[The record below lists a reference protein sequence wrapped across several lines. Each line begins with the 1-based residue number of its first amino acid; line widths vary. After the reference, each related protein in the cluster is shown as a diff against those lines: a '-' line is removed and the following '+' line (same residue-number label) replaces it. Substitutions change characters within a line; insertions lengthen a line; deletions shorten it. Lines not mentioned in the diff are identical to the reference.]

1 MQLSEETIKLLK
13 TTKGIHPVTGEVGL
27 HALQQAMLQSN
38 NQIMV
43 YHGDPVKIRRN
54 TGFQPVEAKPKQ
66 VADRPTTVRTD
77 NKALFEKVNEDLVE
91 IACGLLKMQN
101 MDIDHDLLQYGFDSI
116 SITVFTNKINDI
128 YELDVMPTVI
138 FELEQPTIRSL
149 TQHLYEKHADRL
161 RHYYRDD
168 LIDSAVAARADRV
181 AVAASDP
188 IQQPSSFEENE
199 LFKAE
204 EAKLPMRFS
213 HSERNAPVHQN
224 TMDVEEPIAIIG
236 MNGIFPQADNL
247 DEFWEH
253 LVQEKQLITEIPEE
267 RFDWRAFDDP
277 KVKWGGFMKEVD
289 KFDAAFFGIS
299 AREADVMDPQHRL
312 FLQVA
317 WGAIEEAGYKPSDL
331 SGTDTGIFVGIGT
344 QDYAQL
350 IDQHLTEYN
359 PYALTGRTPFMLVNR
374 ISSMLNLHGPSEPV
388 DTACSS
394 SLVALHKAAEAI
406 RRGTCRMAIAGGV
419 NVILTPSVHLYFSEA
434 GMLSD
439 NGECNV
445 FDKDAGGTVRSEG
458 VGAILLK
465 RMSDAIADGD
475 HIHAVIRN
483 SAQNHKGKSSSLTAP
498 NANAQADLLLDVYGK
513 AKVDPATIGY
523 IETHSTGTRLGD
535 PIEIA
540 GLKNAFNEL
549 YRKNGV
555 SSVQPHCALGSLK
568 TNIGHLETAAGIGAV
583 IKVLL
588 SLKNKT
594 IPGTP
599 GFKELNPYI
608 KLSESPFYINEK
620 STPWERIQPGIPR
633 RAGVSAFGFG
643 GVNAHVMIEEY
654 VGEHPGR
661 SREKIMLETPA
672 LIVLSAANRERLIE
686 QAKQLVDAMEKMQ
699 FQDEDLPDIA
709 YTLQVGREG
718 HEERLALTAASIDE
732 LRKKLLAWLQGDNTR
747 GNGVF
752 QGKANKRDDVL
763 ALLVQD
769 EGMEDVIEAWVKKGE
784 YNKLLSL
791 WVRGLA
797 WDWNMFYPNA
807 KPRRVSLPTY
817 PFERQRHWLQISNA
831 ELRYAEKESGSRQTA
846 TIAAMKE
853 SINSSTESDI
863 TRVSISNKIVNLFAS
878 LIGVKA
884 SEIDKDQSVVELG
897 ADSIILTQVLQQLQ
911 SIDPSIDFETLYNC
925 TSIREIVDVIS
936 IPEESENEI
945 TVRGSAYEQEERVMD
960 TEPPV
965 PIQLDQRSEYPELI
979 RLNKSNKKRPV
990 FWFHGGFGG
999 VEIYRLISNK
1009 IERPFYGV
1017 QAKGYMTDHEPIEGI
1032 EAMAVY
1038 YVQMI
1043 RSVQP
1048 EGPYDFGGLSLGGMI
1063 AYEVARQMQ
1072 EQGQTVNSIVML
1084 ESIYVDEAMREDWLT
1099 IPQGNLKK
1107 DRMLRAINLLLA
1119 FSSADQLVLIADHEV
1134 QTDVSD
1140 EAFLDQLVLLAEQKG
1155 VTKPPQQLRKS
1166 VDQYE
1171 KILDTL
1177 DLSTAIYDGLPLSD
1191 PHNVPCYYFCNP
1203 TGTLFGEDES
1213 YFRLVDKGRVYDY
1226 VSFAAKWK
1234 EKMPALTA
1242 LKVEASNHL
1251 TLLTEPE
1258 SQERIVTFCEK
1269 LYSDEPILDTYVK
1282 SLSIE

>member
-1 MQLSEETIKLLK
+1 MRLSEETIKLLK

-27 HALQQAMLQSN
+27 HALQQAMLQGN

-54 TGFQPVEAKPKQ
+54 AGLQPVEAKPKQ
-66 VADRPTTVRTD
+66 VVDHPPVVRTD

-101 MDIDHDLLQYGFDSI
+101 MDIDHDLMQYGFDSI
-116 SITVFTNKINDI
+116 SITVFTNKINDL

-149 TQHLYEKHADRL
+149 VQHLCEKHADRL
-161 RHYYRDD
+161 RHYYRHD
-168 LIDSAVAARADRV
+168 LVDSAVAARADRATNV
-181 AVAASDP
+181 MSDP
-188 IQQPSSFEENE
+188 VPQPSSFEENE

-204 EAKLPMRFS
+204 AAKPMRFS

-224 TMDVEEPIAIIG
+224 TKDVEEPIAIIG

-247 DEFWEH
+247 DEFWDH
-253 LVQEKQLITEIPEE
+253 LVQEKQLMTEIPEE
-267 RFDWRAFDDP
+267 RFDWRAFGDP

-299 AREADVMDPQHRL
+299 AREAEVMDPQHRL

-350 IDQHLTEYN
+350 IDQHLTEHN

-374 ISSMLNLHGPSEPV
+374 ISSMLNLHGPSEPI

-475 HIHAVIRN
+475 HIHGVIQN
-483 SAQNHKGKSSSLTAP
+483 SAQNHKGKSASLTAP
-498 NANAQADLLLDVYGK
+498 NANAQADLLIDVYGK
-513 AKVDPATIGY
+513 AKVDPTTIGY

-540 GLKNAFNEL
+540 GLKNAFSEL
-549 YRKNGV
+549 YSKNGV
-555 SSVQPHCALGSLK
+555 SSFQPHCALGSLK

-620 STPWERIQPGIPR
+620 STPWDRIQPDIPR

-654 VGEHPGR
+654 IDEHPDR
-661 SREKIMLETPA
+661 SREKIMPESPA
-672 LIVLSAANRERLIE
+672 LIVLSAANGERLTE
-686 QAKQLVDAMEKMQ
+686 QAKQLVDAMKKMQ
-699 FQDEDLPDIA
+699 FQDEDLRDIA
-709 YTLQVGREG
+709 YTLQVGREA

-732 LRKKLLAWLQGDNTR
+732 LRMKLSTWLQGDNIR
-747 GNGVF
+747 GNAVF
-752 QGKANKRDDVL
+752 QGKVNKRDDVL
-763 ALLVQD
+763 ALLAQD
-769 EGMEDVIEAWVKKGE
+769 EGMGDVIEAWFKKGE

-797 WDWNMFYPNA
+797 LDWNMHYPNA

-817 PFERQRHWLQISNA
+817 PFERQRHWLQISNP
-831 ELRYAEKESGSRQTA
+831 EVRHLDKESGNRHMA
-846 TIAAMKE
+846 TIASVKE
-853 SINSSTESDI
+853 SINSITESGV
-863 TRVSISNKIVNLFAS
+863 TRISIGNRIINLFAS
-878 LIGVKA
+878 LLGVNA
-884 SEIDKDQSVVELG
+884 SEIDRDQSMVELG

-911 SIDPSIDFETLYNC
+911 SIDSSIDFETIYNC
-925 TSIREIVDVIS
+925 ISIREIINVIS
-936 IPEESENEI
+936 ISEDPENEM
-945 TVRGSAYEQEERVMD
+945 TVRESAYEQEEHI
-960 TEPPV
+960 EPSA
-965 PIQLDQRSEYPELI
+965 PIQLDQRLEYPELI

-1017 QAKGYMTDHEPIEGI
+1017 QAKGYMTDYEPIEGI
-1032 EAMAVY
+1032 EAMAAY

-1043 RSVQP
+1043 QSVQP

-1072 EQGQTVNSIVML
+1072 EQGETVNSIVML
-1084 ESIYVDEAMREDWLT
+1084 ESIYVDEAMREEWLT
-1099 IPQGNLKK
+1099 IAQGNLKK

-1155 VTKPPQQLRKS
+1155 ITKPPQQLRKS
-1166 VDQYE
+1166 VVQYE

-1177 DLSTAIYDGLPLSD
+1177 DMSTAIYDGWPLSD

-1234 EKMPALTA
+1234 EKMPALTV
-1242 LKVEASNHL
+1242 LKVKASNHL

-1269 LYSDEPILDTYVK
+1269 LYSDEPIPDTYLK

>member
-1 MQLSEETIKLLK
+1 MRLSEETIKLLK

-54 TGFQPVEAKPKQ
+54 SGFQPVEAKPKQ
-66 VADRPTTVRTD
+66 VADHPPVVRTD

-101 MDIDHDLLQYGFDSI
+101 MDIDHDLMQYGFDSI
-116 SITVFTNKINDI
+116 SITVFTNKINDL

-149 TQHLYEKHADRL
+149 IQHLCEKHADRL
-161 RHYYRDD
+161 RHYYRHD
-168 LIDSAVAARADRV
+168 LVDSAVTARADR
-181 AVAASDP
+181 AANVMSDP
-188 IQQPSSFEENE
+188 VPQPSSFEDNK

-204 EAKLPMRFS
+204 APKAPMRFS
-213 HSERNAPVHQN
+213 HSERNVPVHQN
-224 TMDVEEPIAIIG
+224 TKDVEEPIAIIG

-267 RFDWRAFDDP
+267 RFDWRAFGDP

-299 AREADVMDPQHRL
+299 TREAEVMDPQHRL

-331 SGTDTGIFVGIGT
+331 SGTDTGVFVGIGT

-350 IDQHLTEYN
+350 IDQHLTEHN

-374 ISSMLNLHGPSEPV
+374 ISSMLNLHGPSEPI

-475 HIHAVIRN
+475 HIHGVIRN
-483 SAQNHKGKSSSLTAP
+483 SAQNHKGKSASLTAP
-498 NANAQADLLLDVYGK
+498 NANAQADLLIDVYGK
-513 AKVDPATIGY
+513 AKVDPTTIGY

-549 YRKNGV
+549 YSKNGV
-555 SSVQPHCALGSLK
+555 SSFQPHCALGSLK

-594 IPGTP
+594 IPGMP

-620 STPWERIQPGIPR
+620 STPWDRIQPDIPR

-654 VGEHPGR
+654 IDEHPDR
-661 SREKIMLETPA
+661 PREKIRLESPA
-672 LIVLSAANRERLIE
+672 LIVLSAANGGRLTE
-686 QAKQLVDAMEKMQ
+686 QAKQLVDAMGKMQ
-699 FQDEDLPDIA
+699 FQDEDLLDIA
-709 YTLQVGREG
+709 YTLQVGREA

-732 LRKKLLAWLQGDNTR
+732 LWMKLSTWLQGDNIR
-747 GNGVF
+747 GNAVF
-752 QGKANKRDDVL
+752 QGKVNKRDDVL
-763 ALLVQD
+763 ALLAQD
-769 EGMEDVIEAWVKKGE
+769 ECMEDVIEAWFKKGE

-797 WDWNMFYPNA
+797 LDWNMLYPNA
-807 KPRRVSLPTY
+807 NPRRVSLPTY
-817 PFERQRHWLQISNA
+817 PFERQRHWLQISNP
-831 ELRYAEKESGSRQTA
+831 EVRHVDKESGNRQAA
-846 TIAAMKE
+846 TIVAVKE
-853 SINSSTESDI
+853 SINSITESGV
-863 TRVSISNKIVNLFAS
+863 TRISIGNRIINLFAS
-878 LIGVKA
+878 LLGVNA
-884 SEIDKDQSVVELG
+884 SEIDRDQSMVEMG

-911 SIDPSIDFETLYNC
+911 SIDSSIDFETIYNC
-925 TSIREIVDVIS
+925 ISIREIIDVIS
-936 IPEESENEI
+936 KSADPENEI
-945 TVRGSAYEQEERVMD
+945 TVREPAYEQEEHI
-960 TEPPV
+960 ESSA
-965 PIQLDQRSEYPELI
+965 PIQLDQRLEYPELI

-1032 EAMAVY
+1032 EAMAAY

-1043 RSVQP
+1043 QSVQP

-1072 EQGQTVNSIVML
+1072 EQGETVNSIVML

-1155 VTKPPQQLRKS
+1155 ITKSPQQLRKS
-1166 VDQYE
+1166 VVQYE

-1177 DLSTAIYDGLPLSD
+1177 DMSTAIYDGWPLSD

-1234 EKMPALTA
+1234 EKMPALTV

-1269 LYSDEPILDTYVK
+1269 LYSDEPIPDTYLK
-1282 SLSIE
+1282 SLSID